1 MINITTTPTETAITA
16 AGYLILSVQPI
27 DVCVT
32 ASLSELMDVR
42 LTVEPTQEWTKHI
55 YLSILNEFPP
65 FPQHYKGCLK
75 IAKIPKSCY
84 LKFFDIYI

>member
-1 MINITTTPTETAITA
+1 MINRTTTPTETAITA

-65 FPQHYKGCLK
+65 FPPHYKGCLK

>member
-27 DVCVT
+27 DVFES

-42 LTVEPTQEWTKHI
+42 LTVKPTQEWTKHM

-65 FPQHYKGCLK
+65 FPQHHFKDFK
-75 IAKIPKSCY
+75 P
-84 LKFFDIYI
+84 FP

>member
-1 MINITTTPTETAITA
+1 MINMTTTPTETAITA

-27 DVCVT
+27 DVFEY

-42 LTVEPTQEWTKHI
+42 LTVEPTQEWTKHM

-65 FPQHYKGCLK
+65 FPQHHFKD
-75 IAKIPKSCY
+75 
-84 LKFFDIYI
+84 F

>member
-1 MINITTTPTETAITA
+1 MINMTTTPTETAITA

-42 LTVEPTQEWTKHI
+42 LTVEPTQE
-55 YLSILNEFPP
+55 
-65 FPQHYKGCLK
+65 
-75 IAKIPKSCY
+75 
-84 LKFFDIYI
+84 